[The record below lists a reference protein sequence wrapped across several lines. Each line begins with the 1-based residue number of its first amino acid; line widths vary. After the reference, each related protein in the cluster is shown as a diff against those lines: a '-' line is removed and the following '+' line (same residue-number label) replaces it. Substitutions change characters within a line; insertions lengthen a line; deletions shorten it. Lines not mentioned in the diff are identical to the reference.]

1 MEGENVQQQ
10 TINHSLVDENSIQ
23 QTTINPKDLIPQIHD
38 E

>member
-10 TINHSLVDENSIQ
+10 TTNHSLVDENP
-23 QTTINPKDLIPQIHD
+23 INPKDLISQIHD